1 MVRLENDFNWIH
13 GYQIPCNTLPYT
25 SLHVITQCCF
35 TRLIQVA
42 LIQDAWV
49 LATFPQA
56 GGGRILG
63 PRGTSAS
70 NKRRLQSGPLPIA
83 TNKITASLSQ
93 GQLSGSPLLDV
104 STSIGRSPPLQ
115 SLLNDQPFSKRSFDI
130 TSVDAK
136 STVCHSFSH
145 LEPHVQR
152 RTAGLL
158 RMHVVGCIRDH
169 VEAGQ
174 LDYVNEIRPLT
185 CLFMG
190 FPSILDVSDKASHGD
205 QLDCVQVIV
214 SKIQEVMRK

>member
-1 MVRLENDFNWIH
+1 MDAISKRPT
-13 GYQIPCNTLPYT
+13 GYT
-25 SLHVITQCCF
+25 SQLLYHAITHCL
-35 TRLIQVA
+35 TQVT

-49 LATFPQA
+49 LAAFPKA

-63 PRGTSAS
+63 PRGPSAS
-70 NKRRLQSGPLPIA
+70 HQSRRLQSGPLPIV
-83 TNKITASLSQ
+83 TNKKTVSLSQ
-93 GQLSGSPLLDV
+93 GQVSGSPLLD
-104 STSIGRSPPLQ
+104 SIGSRSPLQ
-115 SLLNDQPFSKRSFDI
+115 SLLNDQTFSKRSYDAA
-130 TSVDAK
+130 SVN
-136 STVCHSFSH
+136 SRPSVCHSFSH
-145 LEPHVQR
+145 LEPHIQR

-190 FPSILDVSDKASHGD
+190 FPSILDVSDKASHRD